1 MLIVM
6 SNLEHKDFFWLVP
19 IIILFVGLL
28 PMPYGYYTMSRIIV
42 CLSSIY
48 FSYKS
53 NEQKN
58 VLISWIF
65 IIIAILYN
73 PIIPIYFNDKFI
85 WIGINIPTALMFY
98 LNRKNI

>member
-6 SNLEHKDFFWLVP
+6 DNLEQKDFFWLVP
-19 IIILFVGLL
+19 VIVLLIGLL
-28 PMPYGYYTMSRIIV
+28 PMPYGYYNMSRIIV
-42 CLSSIY
+42 CFSSVY
-48 FSYKS
+48 FAYKLKDK
-53 NEQKN
+53 KN
-58 VLISWIF
+58 ILITWVFIVL
-65 IIIAILYN
+65 AILYN